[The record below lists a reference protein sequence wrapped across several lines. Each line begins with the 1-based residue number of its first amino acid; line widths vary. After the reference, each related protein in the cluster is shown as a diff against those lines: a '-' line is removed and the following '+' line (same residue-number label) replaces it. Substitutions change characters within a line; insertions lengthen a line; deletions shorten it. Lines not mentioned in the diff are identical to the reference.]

1 MPLTSVYRS
10 NHSITNDS
18 IANSTEHHIMIVLLI
33 ALNSISIPCLMSVY
47 RSNHSITNDS
57 ITNITN
63 DSITNDSISITN
75 DSITN
80 STEHRIMIV
89 LLIALNSISI
99 PCLLSVSHSNPKP

>member
-1 MPLTSVYRS
+1 
-10 NHSITNDS
+10 
-18 IANSTEHHIMIVLLI
+18 MIVLLI
-33 ALNSISIPCLMSVY
+33 ALNSISIPCVMSVY

-99 PCLLSVSHSNPKP
+99 PCVMSVYPALIIVLLMIVLLIVLNIIS